1 MTFIVTLVLL
11 NYGCRSKSETTSL
24 LKVNIDDV
32 EIRDIKLSDIVE
44 SCDLILLETKT
55 EALLNSSS
63 SFAVSNDYILI
74 VDYDQYPAKL
84 FSRTGQFIRDL
95 GKIGAGPN
103 EYMSVVSPY
112 IDETNESFWLLLG
125 GNYSNIKDGWF
136 YIFNK
141 NGDIIQ
147 KIRAIDKD
155 DNASNSNKV
164 LVYNNQ
170 ILTPGNV
177 KSLNMIV
184 YKSLTN
190 DTVLNIRNRIKPD
203 YFTYLTNFSTV
214 YPIKDKFVFK
224 IGEADTIYSFTP
236 KSGLIHPLAS
246 IYSNKHRFDE
256 SKIKEARRT
265 TGPGRFANIQDAT
278 ENCYSIKLLGET
290 NKYYLLSVYIA
301 GIEPTTKLLLVD
313 KKTAETSF
321 GQITNDFQSGLP
333 LDNIPNFYLNKYIIF
348 HYSAIEY
355 LDKIKQQQKVNT
367 DKKDIQL
374 LQGIAD
380 KLTNEDNDI
389 LLICKLR

>member
-203 YFTYLTNFSTV
+203 YFTYLTNMSTV